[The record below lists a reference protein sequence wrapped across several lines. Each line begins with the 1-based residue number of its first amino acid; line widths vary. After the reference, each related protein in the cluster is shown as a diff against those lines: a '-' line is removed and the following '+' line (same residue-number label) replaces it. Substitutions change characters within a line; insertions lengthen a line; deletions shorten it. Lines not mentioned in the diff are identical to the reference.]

1 MSELL
6 GRLRRAW
13 SPLVSGY
20 WFIPGGIVVAASAV
34 ALGLL
39 ELDARLVADSR
50 NIGFTG
56 GPESARALLSSI
68 ASSMLTLTALVF
80 SVTIVVLQLASGQFS
95 PRVLRTFLRDRRSQ
109 TTLGVFLATFLYA
122 LIVLRAVR
130 GDGGTVDRFV
140 PGISVGVSFALVVVS
155 VAFFVQYIHN
165 ITTSIRVIEIIDRIS
180 KETAAAIERI
190 HPADLQSA
198 DVAPPSLAA
207 PSTTVCAATRGVV
220 TSVNVDRLFRI
231 AERAD
236 VCLAV
241 VPGVG
246 DFVATGMPLVDVHG
260 DGDGEGVDDDAVR
273 RAISLA
279 KERQLDE
286 DPAFG
291 FRQLVDIA
299 ERTLSP
305 GVNDPTT
312 AVQCLD
318 HLHDLLRRL
327 AHRPLP
333 PRVTRTSERGVR
345 VVLPRPTWEDT
356 WPWRWTRSATG
367 GRGPC
372 RCTVGSAP
380 CSTTWPRRSPPSG
393 PRWSPAGAGSW
404 RHAETT
410 CPLPNGRTSSTRGRR
425 REPSAAGRR
434 GLPPPQVYD
443 GTHLGS
449 PSRGTFEQ
457 CGTALGT

>member
-13 SPLVSGY
+13 SRLVSGY
-20 WFIPGGIVVAASAV
+20 WFIPGGIVVVASAV
-34 ALGLL
+34 AVALL
-39 ELDARLVADSR
+39 DLDAWLLAHGRS
-50 NIGFTG
+50 IGFTG
-56 GPESARALLSSI
+56 GAESARALLSSI

-122 LIVLRAVR
+122 LIVLRGVR
-130 GDGGTVDRFV
+130 GDGGSVDRFV

-155 VAFFVQYIHN
+155 VAFFMQYIHN

-180 KETAAAIERI
+180 KETAAAIERM
-190 HPADLQSA
+190 HPADFQSA
-198 DVAPPSLAA
+198 DVVLPSLAA
-207 PSTTVCAATRGVV
+207 PSATVCAATRGVV
-220 TSVNVDRLFRI
+220 TSVNVDRLLRI

-236 VCLAV
+236 VCLAL
-241 VPGVG
+241 VPRVG
-246 DFVATGMPLVDVHG
+246 DFVATGMPLVEVHG
-260 DGDGEGVDDDAVR
+260 DGDGVDDDAVR
-273 RAISLA
+273 RAISLT

-333 PRVTRTSERGVR
+333 PWVTRTSEQRLR
-345 VVLPRPTWEDT
+345 VVLPRPTWDDYVALAVDEVRH
-356 WPWRWTRSATG
+356 W
-367 GRGPC
+367 
-372 RCTVGSAP
+372 
-380 CSTTWPRRSPPSG
+380 
-393 PRWSPAGAGSW
+393 GAGSLQVH
-404 RHAETT
+404 RRIAALLDDLAAEVA
-410 CPLPNGRTSSTRGRR
+410 PERAAVVAGRR
-425 REPSAAGRR
+425 RLLEARRDDLPAAERPNVVDTR
-434 GLPPPQVYD
+434 PP
-443 GTHLGS
+443 
-449 PSRGTFEQ
+449 
-457 CGTALGT
+457 A

>member
-1 MSELL
+1 MRELL
-6 GRLRRAW
+6 RRLRRAW
-13 SPLVSGY
+13 SGLVSGY
-20 WFIPGGIVVAASAV
+20 WFIPGGIAVTASAV
-34 ALGLL
+34 ALGLM
-39 ELDARLVADSR
+39 ELDARLVADGRS
-50 NIGFTG
+50 IGFTG

-122 LIVLRAVR
+122 LIVLRGVR

-140 PGISVGVSFALVVVS
+140 PGISVGVSFLLVIIS

-190 HPADLQSA
+190 HPADPQSA
-198 DVAPPSLAA
+198 DAGLPSLAA
-207 PSTTVCAATRGVV
+207 PSATVCASTRGVV
-220 TSVNVDRLFRI
+220 TSVNVQRLCLI

-236 VCLAV
+236 VCLVV

-246 DFVATGMPLVDVHG
+246 DFVATGMPLVEVHG
-260 DGDGEGVDDDAVR
+260 DGDGVDDDAVR

-333 PRVTRTSERGVR
+333 SRVTRTGQGGGVG
-345 VVLPRPTWEDT
+345 VVVSGPTWDDYVALAVDEIRH
-356 WPWRWTRSATG
+356 W
-367 GRGPC
+367 
-372 RCTVGSAP
+372 
-380 CSTTWPRRSPPSG
+380 
-393 PRWSPAGAGSW
+393 GAGSLQVH
-404 RHAETT
+404 RRIGALLDDLAAEVA
-410 CPLPNGRTSSTRGRR
+410 PERAAVVIGRR
-425 REPSAAGRR
+425 RLLEARR
-434 GLPPPQVYD
+434 DDLPAPEQPNVVDTRPP
-443 GTHLGS
+443 
-449 PSRGTFEQ
+449 
-457 CGTALGT
+457 A

>member
-1 MSELL
+1 MTELL
-6 GRLRRAW
+6 RRLRRAW
-13 SPLVSGY
+13 SRLVSGY
-20 WFIPGGIVVAASAV
+20 WFIPGGIVVVASAV
-34 ALGLL
+34 ALALL
-39 ELDARLVADSR
+39 ELDAELVDQGRS
-50 NIGFTG
+50 IGFTG

-130 GDGGTVDRFV
+130 GDGGSVDRFV

-155 VAFFVQYIHN
+155 VAFFMQYIHN

-180 KETAAAIERI
+180 KETAAAIERM
-190 HPADLQSA
+190 HPADFQSA
-198 DVAPPSLAA
+198 DVGLPSLAA
-207 PSTTVCAATRGVV
+207 PSATVGAATRGVV
-220 TSVNVDRLFRI
+220 TSVNVDRLCRI
-231 AERAD
+231 AEGAD

-241 VPGVG
+241 VPRVG
-246 DFVATGMPLVDVHG
+246 EFVATGMPLVEVHG
-260 DGDGEGVDDDAVR
+260 DGDGVDDDAVR

-333 PRVTRTSERGVR
+333 RSVTRTSEQRLR
-345 VVLPRPTWEDT
+345 VVLPRPAWDDYVALAVDEVRH
-356 WPWRWTRSATG
+356 W
-367 GRGPC
+367 
-372 RCTVGSAP
+372 
-380 CSTTWPRRSPPSG
+380 
-393 PRWSPAGAGSW
+393 GAGSLQIH
-404 RHAETT
+404 RRMAALLDDLAAEVA
-410 CPLPNGRTSSTRGRR
+410 PERAAAVAGRR
-425 REPSAAGRR
+425 RLLEARRDDLPAAERPNVVDTR
-434 GLPPPQVYD
+434 PP
-443 GTHLGS
+443 
-449 PSRGTFEQ
+449 
-457 CGTALGT
+457 A

>member
-1 MSELL
+1 MSELV
-6 GRLRRAW
+6 GRLRRAR
-13 SPLVSGY
+13 SRLVSGY
-20 WFIPGGIVVAASAV
+20 WFIPGGIVVAASAI
-34 ALGLL
+34 ALGLM
-39 ELDARLVADSR
+39 ELDSRLVADGR
-50 NIGFTG
+50 PIGFTG

-95 PRVLRTFLRDRRSQ
+95 PRVLRTFLRDPRSQ

-122 LIVLRAVR
+122 LIVLRGVR

-140 PGISVGVSFALVVVS
+140 PGISVGVSFALVVIS

-180 KETAAAIERI
+180 KETAAAIERV
-190 HPADLQSA
+190 HPADRQSA
-198 DVAPPSLAA
+198 DAGPPSLAA
-207 PSTTVCAATRGVV
+207 PSATVCAATRGVV
-220 TSVNVDRLFRI
+220 TSVNVERLCRI
-231 AERAD
+231 AKRAD
-236 VCLAV
+236 VCLVV
-241 VPGVG
+241 VPRVG
-246 DFVATGMPLVDVHG
+246 DFVAAGMPLVEVHG
-260 DGDGEGVDDDAVR
+260 DGDGVDDDRVR

-333 PRVTRTSERGVR
+333 SRVTRTAQGGAGV
-345 VVLPRPTWEDT
+345 VVSGPTWDDYVALAVDEIRH
-356 WPWRWTRSATG
+356 W
-367 GRGPC
+367 
-372 RCTVGSAP
+372 
-380 CSTTWPRRSPPSG
+380 
-393 PRWSPAGAGSW
+393 GAGSLQIH
-404 RHAETT
+404 RRIGALLDDLAGEVA
-410 CPLPNGRTSSTRGRR
+410 PERAAVVIGRR
-425 REPSAAGRR
+425 RLLEARR
-434 GLPPPQVYD
+434 GDLPAPERPNAVDTRPP
-443 GTHLGS
+443 
-449 PSRGTFEQ
+449 
-457 CGTALGT
+457 A

>member
-1 MSELL
+1 MVSELL

-39 ELDARLVADSR
+39 ELDEWLVADGRS
-50 NIGFTG
+50 IGFTG
-56 GPESARALLSSI
+56 GAESARALLSSI

-80 SVTIVVLQLASGQFS
+80 SVTVVVLQLASGQFS
-95 PRVLRTFLRDRRSQ
+95 PRVLRTFLQDRRSQ

-140 PGISVGVSFALVVVS
+140 PGISMGVSFLLVTIS

-190 HPADLQSA
+190 HPADRQSA
-198 DVAPPSLAA
+198 DVGLPSLAA
-207 PSTTVCAATRGVV
+207 ASATVCAATRGVV
-220 TSVNVDRLFRI
+220 TSVNVERLCRI

-236 VCLAV
+236 VCLVV
-241 VPGVG
+241 VPRVG
-246 DFVATGMPLVDVHG
+246 DFLATGMPLVEIHG
-260 DGDGEGVDDDAVR
+260 DGDGVDDHAVR

-299 ERTLSP
+299 ERSLSP

-327 AHRPLP
+327 A
-333 PRVTRTSERGVR
+333 TRTLPSRIMRTAQGGVR
-345 VVLPRPTWEDT
+345 VVLPRPTWEDYVALAVDEIRH
-356 WPWRWTRSATG
+356 W
-367 GRGPC
+367 
-372 RCTVGSAP
+372 
-380 CSTTWPRRSPPSG
+380 
-393 PRWSPAGAGSW
+393 GAGSLQVH
-404 RHAETT
+404 RRIGDLLDDLAAEVS
-410 CPLPNGRTSSTRGRR
+410 PERAAVVIGRR
-425 REPSAAGRR
+425 RLLEARRDDLPAAERPNVVDTR
-434 GLPPPQVYD
+434 PP
-443 GTHLGS
+443 
-449 PSRGTFEQ
+449 
-457 CGTALGT
+457 A

>member
-1 MSELL
+1 MSVLL
-6 GRLRRAW
+6 ARLRRAW
-13 SPLVSGY
+13 SRLVSGY

-34 ALGLL
+34 ALGLM
-39 ELDARLVADSR
+39 ELDARLIADGRS
-50 NIGFTG
+50 IGFTG
-56 GPESARALLSSI
+56 GAESARALLSSI
-68 ASSMLTLTALVF
+68 SSSMLTLTALVF

-122 LIVLRAVR
+122 LIVLRGVR

-140 PGISVGVSFALVVVS
+140 PGISVGVSFVLVVIS

-190 HPADLQSA
+190 HPADPQSA
-198 DVAPPSLAA
+198 DAGMPSLAA
-207 PSTTVCAATRGVV
+207 PSATVCASTRGVV
-220 TSVNVDRLFRI
+220 TSVNVERLCRI
-231 AERAD
+231 AKRAD
-236 VCLAV
+236 VCLVV

-246 DFVATGMPLVDVHG
+246 DFVATGMPLVEVHG
-260 DGDGEGVDDDAVR
+260 DGDGVDDGAVR

-333 PRVTRTSERGVR
+333 PRVTRIAQGGVG
-345 VVLPRPTWEDT
+345 VVLPRPTWDDYVALAVDEIRH
-356 WPWRWTRSATG
+356 W
-367 GRGPC
+367 
-372 RCTVGSAP
+372 
-380 CSTTWPRRSPPSG
+380 
-393 PRWSPAGAGSW
+393 GAGSLQVH
-404 RHAETT
+404 RRIGALLDDLAAEVA
-410 CPLPNGRTSSTRGRR
+410 PERAAVVIGRR
-425 REPSAAGRR
+425 RLLEARR
-434 GLPPPQVYD
+434 GDLPAAERPNVVDTRPP
-443 GTHLGS
+443 
-449 PSRGTFEQ
+449 
-457 CGTALGT
+457 A

>member
-13 SPLVSGY
+13 SRLVSGY

-39 ELDARLVADSR
+39 ELDARLLADGRS
-50 NIGFTG
+50 IGFTG
-56 GPESARALLSSI
+56 GAESARALLSSI
-68 ASSMLTLTALVF
+68 SSSMLTLTALVF

-122 LIVLRAVR
+122 LIVLRGVR

-140 PGISVGVSFALVVVS
+140 PGISVGVSFLLVIIS

-180 KETAAAIERI
+180 KETAAAIERV

-198 DVAPPSLAA
+198 DAGLPSLAA
-207 PSTTVCAATRGVV
+207 PSATVCAATRGVV
-220 TSVNVDRLFRI
+220 TSVNVERLCRI
-231 AERAD
+231 AEGGE
-236 VCLAV
+236 VCLVV

-246 DFVATGMPLVDVHG
+246 DFVATGMPLVQVHG
-260 DGDGEGVDDDAVR
+260 DSDGVDDDAVR

-327 AHRPLP
+327 AHRALP
-333 PRVTRTSERGVR
+333 SRVTRTAQGRVR
-345 VVLPRPTWEDT
+345 VVVSQPTWDDYVALAVDEIRH
-356 WPWRWTRSATG
+356 W
-367 GRGPC
+367 
-372 RCTVGSAP
+372 
-380 CSTTWPRRSPPSG
+380 
-393 PRWSPAGAGSW
+393 GAGSLQVH
-404 RHAETT
+404 RRIGALLDDLAAEVA
-410 CPLPNGRTSSTRGRR
+410 PERAAVVIDRR
-425 REPSAAGRR
+425 RMLEARR
-434 GLPPPQVYD
+434 DDLPVPERPNVVDTRPP
-443 GTHLGS
+443 
-449 PSRGTFEQ
+449 
-457 CGTALGT
+457 A

>member
-1 MSELL
+1 MSELF

-13 SPLVSGY
+13 SRLVSGY
-20 WFIPGGIVVAASAV
+20 WFIPGGVVVGASAV

-190 HPADLQSA
+190 HPADLQSG
-198 DVAPPSLAA
+198 DGGVSSLPAPKA
-207 PSTTVCAATRGVV
+207 TICAATRGVV

-241 VPGVG
+241 VPRVG

-260 DGDGEGVDDDAVR
+260 DGDGEGEGVDDDAVR
-273 RAISLA
+273 GAISLA

-333 PRVTRTSERGVR
+333 PRVTRTSEQRVR
-345 VVLPRPTWEDT
+345 VVLPRPTWEDYVALAVDEIRH
-356 WPWRWTRSATG
+356 W
-367 GRGPC
+367 
-372 RCTVGSAP
+372 
-380 CSTTWPRRSPPSG
+380 
-393 PRWSPAGAGSW
+393 GAGSLQVH
-404 RHAETT
+404 RRIGALLDDLAAAVAPE
-410 CPLPNGRTSSTRGRR
+410 RAAVVAGRR
-425 REPSAAGRR
+425 RLLEERRDDLPAAERPNVVDRRPSA
-434 GLPPPQVYD
+434 
-443 GTHLGS
+443 
-449 PSRGTFEQ
+449 
-457 CGTALGT
+457 

>member
-1 MSELL
+1 MSDLL
-6 GRLRRAW
+6 RRLRRAW
-13 SPLVSGY
+13 SRLVSGY

-34 ALGLL
+34 ALGLM
-39 ELDARLVADSR
+39 ELDARLVADDRS
-50 NIGFTG
+50 IGFTG
-56 GPESARALLSSI
+56 GAESARALLSSI

-122 LIVLRAVR
+122 LIVLRGVR

-140 PGISVGVSFALVVVS
+140 PGISVGVSFALVIIS

-190 HPADLQSA
+190 HPAHPQSA
-198 DVAPPSLAA
+198 DAGLPSLAA
-207 PSTTVCAATRGVV
+207 PSATVCASTRGVV
-220 TSVNVDRLFRI
+220 TSVNVERLCRI

-236 VCLAV
+236 VCLVV

-246 DFVATGMPLVDVHG
+246 DFVATGMPLVEVHG
-260 DGDGEGVDDDAVR
+260 DADGVDDDAVR

-333 PRVTRTSERGVR
+333 PRITRTSEQRAR
-345 VVLPRPTWEDT
+345 VVLPRPTWDDYVALAVDEIRH
-356 WPWRWTRSATG
+356 W
-367 GRGPC
+367 
-372 RCTVGSAP
+372 
-380 CSTTWPRRSPPSG
+380 
-393 PRWSPAGAGSW
+393 GAGSLQVH
-404 RHAETT
+404 RRIGALLDDLAAEVA
-410 CPLPNGRTSSTRGRR
+410 PERAAVVIGRR
-425 REPSAAGRR
+425 RLLEARR
-434 GLPPPQVYD
+434 GDLPAAERPNVVDTRPP
-443 GTHLGS
+443 
-449 PSRGTFEQ
+449 
-457 CGTALGT
+457 A